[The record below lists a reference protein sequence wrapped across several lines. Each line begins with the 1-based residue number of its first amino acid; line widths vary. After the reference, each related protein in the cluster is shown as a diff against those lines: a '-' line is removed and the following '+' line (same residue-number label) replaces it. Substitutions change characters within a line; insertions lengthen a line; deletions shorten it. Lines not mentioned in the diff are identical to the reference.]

1 MSSQKIAIPA
11 IRKIIYEHFCINAE
25 NLSESQ
31 RINYTDLMMQSL
43 NESIGEIKKKEI
55 LKQLED
61 ENALKLE
68 TLEKELISKYENKE
82 KQNYIKNLASF
93 LFDGIIIATLVGLII
108 NQLTDV
114 FSELKLGIQNSVHIP
129 TCVTSII
136 IIILLVIFLA
146 LILAKH
152 FLDKIKTKI

>member
-68 TLEKELISKYENKE
+68 TLEKELINKYENKE